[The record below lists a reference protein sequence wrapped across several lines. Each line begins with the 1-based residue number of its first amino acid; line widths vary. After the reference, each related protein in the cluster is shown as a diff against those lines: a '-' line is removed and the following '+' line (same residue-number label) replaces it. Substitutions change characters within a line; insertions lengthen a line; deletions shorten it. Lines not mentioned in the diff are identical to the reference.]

1 MTPYRSLDDPREQGF
16 TLVEMLVSLVI
27 FALLASAGVGL
38 LRASV
43 STQEAIDRSLGRVSG
58 QERLAALFS
67 ADIGQA
73 IARPVTGLG
82 TSREAPFD
90 GSATAMSL
98 TRAGWAN
105 IADQPR
111 SSLQRVDWRIS
122 EGGVTRVAHLFLD
135 GTDPGQPALMMR
147 DVARIG
153 FRFRR
158 VDGGWSDQFRSSER
172 ELLPA
177 AVEMTITPTS
187 GPPLIVIAAL
197 PPRGLEPERRLP
209 VPPPAAPAS

>member
-1 MTPYRSLDDPREQGF
+1 MIDPCPFVDRRDQGF
-16 TLVEMLVSLVI
+16 TLVEMLVALVI

-43 STQEAIDRSLGRVSG
+43 TTQEAVDRSLDRVST
-58 QERLAALFS
+58 QVRLAAAFN

-90 GSATAMSL
+90 GNATAMSL
-98 TRAGWAN
+98 TRAGWSN

-111 SSLQRVDWRIS
+111 SSLQRVDWRIG
-122 EGGVTRVAHLFLD
+122 EGGAVRNAHLFLD
-135 GTDPGQPALMMR
+135 GTDAGQPAVLMR
-147 DVARIG
+147 DVATIA
-153 FRFRR
+153 FRYRR
-158 VDGGWSDQFRSSER
+158 VEGDWSAQFRSSER

-177 AVEMTITPTS
+177 AVEMTLTPEV
-187 GPPLIVIAAL
+187 GRPLIVIAAL
-197 PPRGLEPERRLP
+197 PPRGREPDRKLP
-209 VPPPAAPAS
+209 APVAQAQPS

>member
-1 MTPYRSLDDPREQGF
+1 MTQIHSGKPHEQGF

-43 STQEAIDRSLGRVSG
+43 STQEAVDRSLGRVSA
-58 QERLAALFS
+58 QERLGALFN

-82 TSREAPFD
+82 AAREAPFD

-105 IADQPR
+105 ISDQPR
-111 SSLQRVDWRIS
+111 SSLQRVDWRIG
-122 EGGVTRVAHLFLD
+122 EGGVARVAHLFLD

-147 DVARIG
+147 DVGQIG
-153 FRFRR
+153 FRYRR
-158 VDGGWSDQFRSSER
+158 VDGSWSNQFRSSER

-177 AVEMTITPTS
+177 AVEMTITPTT
-187 GPPLIVIAAL
+187 GPPLTVIAAL

-209 VPPPAAPAS
+209 PASPPPPAS

>member
-1 MTPYRSLDDPREQGF
+1 MTPSCPDKRREQGF

-43 STQEAIDRSLGRVSG
+43 STQEAVDRSLGRVSA
-58 QERLAALFS
+58 QERLGALFN

-82 TSREAPFD
+82 TFREAPFE
-90 GSATAMSL
+90 GSASAMSL

-105 IADQPR
+105 ISDQPR
-111 SSLQRVDWRIS
+111 SSLQRVDWRLGD
-122 EGGVTRVAHLFLD
+122 GGAVRVAHLFLD
-135 GTDPGQPALMMR
+135 GADPGQPALMMR

-153 FRFRR
+153 FRYRR
-158 VDGGWSDQFRSSER
+158 VDGGWSEQFRSSER

-177 AVEMTITPTS
+177 AVEMTVTPTA
-187 GPPLIVIAAL
+187 GPPLVVIAAL
-197 PPRGLEPERRLP
+197 PPRGLEPDRR
-209 VPPPAAPAS
+209 PPPAPPPPPAS

>member
-1 MTPYRSLDDPREQGF
+1 MTRHRPDKPREQGF

-43 STQEAIDRSLGRVSG
+43 STQEAVDRSLGRVSA
-58 QERLAALFS
+58 QERLGALFN

-82 TSREAPFD
+82 TFREAPFE
-90 GSATAMSL
+90 GSASAMSL

-105 IADQPR
+105 ISDQPR
-111 SSLQRVDWRIS
+111 SSLQRVDWRLGD
-122 EGGVTRVAHLFLD
+122 GGVTRVAHLFLD
-135 GTDPGQPALMMR
+135 GADPGQPALMMR

-153 FRFRR
+153 FRYRR
-158 VDGGWSDQFRSSER
+158 VDGGWSEQFRSSER

-177 AVEMTITPTS
+177 AVEMTVTPTA
-187 GPPLIVIAAL
+187 GPPLVVIAAL
-197 PPRGLEPERRLP
+197 PPRGLEPDRR
-209 VPPPAAPAS
+209 PPPAPPPPPAS